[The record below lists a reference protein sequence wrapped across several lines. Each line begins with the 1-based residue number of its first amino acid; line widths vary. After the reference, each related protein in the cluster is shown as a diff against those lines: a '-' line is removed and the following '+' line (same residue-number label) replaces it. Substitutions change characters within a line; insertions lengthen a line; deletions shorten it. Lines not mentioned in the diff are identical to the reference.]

1 MNFNFS
7 PIYCQLAQLGREV
20 QNLSQYGITGYTGCS
35 GAIGVAGH
43 TGCTGP
49 TGLQGIPGSATN
61 TGATGPTGN
70 TGPTGLQG
78 IPGSATNTGATGPTG
93 LFIISSYGT
102 GSVVVVDPID
112 TFKIY
117 QSNITTTAEQVNV
130 SGNIIPTLTNTFT
143 LGKTGSTWKE
153 VYVGPGTINIS
164 GPTGYN
170 TVGKIGTNLEGIV
183 YTEFGFTTPFINVG
197 PAIDPYSP
205 VGTIG
210 GWHIYSTGPTGNQ
223 IEDLVA
229 QQINNNTGGFTGPVY
244 SLIAGNRTGTTGPTG
259 SRGPT
264 GLQGIP
270 GSDATNTGATGPTG
284 SRGPT
289 GGVSSLSSIID
300 ATGSSGA
307 PNQFLTSNFSGG
319 SLLWKTM
326 GYACFTNTNTITMTA
341 NIPVAISYDTT
352 IISKGI
358 AYTSGSHILFSQ
370 TGVYK
375 IGSSCQF
382 DNSDGGNIFF
392 DLWYRKNNSDLSH
405 SASRMTVPN
414 NSPNFA
420 YVEFIVSINAGDYI
434 EIIVVSNNSNGVIKA
449 FPSMT
454 SPPDP
459 YSRPNISPVIVTIQQ
474 IE

>member
-1 MNFNFS
+1 MNLNLS
-7 PIYCQLAQLGREV
+7 PIYCQLSQLGREI

-35 GAIGVAGH
+35 GAIGFTGN
-43 TGCTGP
+43 TGCIGP

-61 TGATGPTGN
+61 TGATGSSGN

-93 LFIISSYGT
+93 LFFISSYGT

-117 QSNITTTAEQVNV
+117 QSNITTTAEQINV
-130 SGNIIPTLTNTFT
+130 SGNIIPTSTNTFT
-143 LGKTGSTWKE
+143 LGKTGSTWQE
-153 VYVGPGTINIS
+153 LYVGPGKINIS

-170 TVGKIGTNLEGIV
+170 KFGKIGTNLEGIV
-183 YTEFGFTTPFINVG
+183 YTELGFTTPFINVG
-197 PAIDPYSP
+197 PAIDPYNP

-210 GWHIYSTGPTGNQ
+210 GWHIYSTGPTGNE
-223 IEDLVA
+223 IDDIVA
-229 QQINNNTGGFTGPVY
+229 QQINYNTGGFTGSVY
-244 SLIAGNRTGTTGPTG
+244 SLIAGNKTGNTGASGPTGSAGMTGASGPTGLAGMTGPTG
-259 SRGPT
+259 S
-264 GLQGIP
+264 
-270 GSDATNTGATGPTG
+270 
-284 SRGPT
+284 
-289 GGVSSLSSIID
+289 VSALSSIID

-326 GYACFTNTNTITMTA
+326 GYACFVNTNTVTMTA
-341 NIPVAISYDTT
+341 NIPIAISYDTT

-358 AYTSGSHILFSQ
+358 TYTSGSRILFSQ

-375 IGSSCQF
+375 IGNSCQF

-392 DLWYRKNNSDLSH
+392 DLWFRKNNADISR
-405 SASRMTVPN
+405 SASRITVPN
-414 NSPNFA
+414 NSPNFT
-420 YVEFIVSINAGDYI
+420 YVEIIESLNAGDYI

-449 FPSMT
+449 FPAMT
-454 SPPDP
+454 SPPNS
-459 YSRPNISPVIVTIQQ
+459 YSRPSIPPVIVTVQQ